1 MNFPIFIIL
10 FIFLLI
16 DSIENN
22 YFNDY
27 SFKEVSKK
35 EKLLLNEL
43 ESINYNNLEN
53 NFLNKNLYFSENKN
67 KYHKLNDITDNS
79 KIYKDIIN
87 NSSFAEIPENLISR
101 YEYKYQLEKRFKII
115 RAIEKKENMNLK
127 NNNQKNNYNNNEEE
141 FDDYFSDKH
150 YFYGNKKL
158 LNLDYHYYWH
168 FLFSKKT

>member
-53 NFLNKNLYFSENKN
+53 NFLNKNLYFRENK
-67 KYHKLNDITDNS
+67 KA
-79 KIYKDIIN
+79 
-87 NSSFAEIPENLISR
+87 SFG
-101 YEYKYQLEKRFKII
+101 I
-115 RAIEKKENMNLK
+115 R
-127 NNNQKNNYNNNEEE
+127 
-141 FDDYFSDKH
+141 YFSEKH
-150 YFYGNKKL
+150 FCNRG
-158 LNLDYHYYWH
+158 
-168 FLFSKKT
+168 

>member
-101 YEYKYQLEKRFKII
+101 YEF
-115 RAIEKKENMNLK
+115 
-127 NNNQKNNYNNNEEE
+127 
-141 FDDYFSDKH
+141 FSIA
-150 YFYGNKKL
+150 L
-158 LNLDYHYYWH
+158 LISSASICPSILI
-168 FLFSKKT
+168 SSETRG